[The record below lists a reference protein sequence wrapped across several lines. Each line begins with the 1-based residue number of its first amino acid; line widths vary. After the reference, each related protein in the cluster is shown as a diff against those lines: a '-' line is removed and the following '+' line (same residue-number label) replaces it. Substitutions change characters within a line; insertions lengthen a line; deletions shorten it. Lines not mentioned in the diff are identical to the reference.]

1 MDHGHMLPVRVF
13 MNVHHGLTVSGGA
26 RRTAC
31 AARCAQPSR
40 NSVRTLTSIVSHKLK
55 IVWWSSALGRYGY
68 GLCVSYSPDYKFTND
83 DDRAID
89 NRRVACQGETTS
101 ASLSD
106 K

>member
-40 NSVRTLTSIVSHKLK
+40 NSVRTLTYKF
-55 IVWWSSALGRYGY
+55 WCTALGCSWFRYGY
-68 GLCVSYSPDYKFTND
+68 VSYSPVLKF
-83 DDRAID
+83 
-89 NRRVACQGETTS
+89 
-101 ASLSD
+101 

>member
-55 IVWWSSALGRYGY
+55 IVWCTALVGTAN
-68 GLCVSYSPDYKFTND
+68 GLCVSYSRRLMKIYK
-83 DDRAID
+83 
-89 NRRVACQGETTS
+89 
-101 ASLSD
+101 
-106 K
+106 

>member
-40 NSVRTLTSIVSHKLK
+40 NSVRTLVSRAHTFWCTAM
-55 IVWWSSALGRYGY
+55 IFS
-68 GLCVSYSPDYKFTND
+68 LCLVIY
-83 DDRAID
+83 
-89 NRRVACQGETTS
+89 Q
-101 ASLSD
+101 
-106 K
+106 

>member
-40 NSVRTLTSIVSHKLK
+40 NSVRTLTSIVSHQLK
-55 IVWWSSALGRYGY
+55 IVWCTALVGIR
-68 GLCVSYSPDYKFTND
+68 LWPMSYVRKLFTQIKIYK
-83 DDRAID
+83 
-89 NRRVACQGETTS
+89 
-101 ASLSD
+101 
-106 K
+106 